1 MGISDDRHYAM
12 TLKLLQGRLDELAG
26 HLQATHAAQRDEAQ
40 RQFTTDALS
49 LIMIE
54 IRKLDALIQ
63 GTSLLRK
70 DKVYLSVWSLN
81 KGFQEIGGVW
91 QTDPTLKAL
100 VGRITQEAYALFKQA
115 RTGF

>member
-1 MGISDDRHYAM
+1 MLNAEALR
-12 TLKLLQGRLDELAG
+12 DELVELARQ
-26 HLQATHAAQRDEAQ
+26 LQATHAAQRDEAQ

-63 GTSLLRK
+63 GTSLLPE

-81 KGFQEIGGVW
+81 KGLQEIGGVW
-91 QTDPTLKAL
+91 QTDPTLKAS
-100 VGRITQEAYALFKQA
+100 VGRITQEAYAMFKQA
-115 RTGF
+115 RPAL